1 MKILH
6 VTPELTPWSKAGG
19 LGDATA
25 GLVKALA
32 QEQHQVRVVTP
43 LYGSIQGRDDF
54 PILLPS
60 LKVHVAG
67 DSAKA
72 QCRIRQ
78 TKVSEKCEAWF
89 IEHDDYYGSSEI
101 YPAREDAGERAAFL
115 ARAALDLCLAIDW
128 IPDVIHCHDW
138 TTGLIPVLLN
148 TTAKGTFLGRTA
160 SVLTIHNLQHQGI
173 HNRRIIPFL
182 NLPEWL
188 YHADELECYGGINF
202 LKGGILHA
210 TRVTT
215 VSPTYAK
222 EILTP
227 AYGYGL
233 DEYLRRRQND
243 LEGILNGVDGD
254 DWNPETDPHIIKNY
268 SAKKLSGKKAC
279 KEDLQ
284 KKLNLKLEPAI
295 PLIGVVSRL
304 WEQKGLD
311 LTLHP
316 LRRLLQEEKIQFAL
330 LGSGDVALESAFRH
344 LAEEFPGRAAVRFG
358 YDNTLAHQIEAGSD
372 FFLMPSRFEP
382 CGLNQLYSLAY
393 GTVPIVRSTGG
404 LADTVKPWHP
414 ESNEGTG
421 IIFQD
426 ADTKAIDWALDQ
438 ALALY
443 ADVKEYQSVQKR
455 GMKCQFSWKSAAET
469 YHTCYKKALNQ
480 RV

>member
-6 VTPELTPWSKAGG
+6 ITPELTPWSKAGG

-25 GLVKALA
+25 GLVKALT
-32 QEQHQVRVVTP
+32 QEQHQIRVVTP
-43 LYGSIQGRDDF
+43 LYGSIAGREDF
-54 PILLPS
+54 PILIPS

-67 DSAKA
+67 DPAKA
-72 QCRIRQ
+72 HCRIRQ
-78 TKVSEKCEAWF
+78 TSVTEKCEAWF
-89 IEHDDYYGSSEI
+89 IEHEDYYGSSEI

-115 ARAALDLCLAIDW
+115 SRAALDICLAMDW

-138 TTGLIPVLLN
+138 TTGLVPVLLN

-173 HNRRIIPFL
+173 HGRRILPFL

-188 YHADELECYGGINF
+188 YHPDELECFGGINF

-210 TRVTT
+210 TKVTT

-227 AYGYGL
+227 AYGFGL
-233 DEYLRRRQND
+233 DEYIRRRQND

-254 DWNPETDPHIIKNY
+254 DWDPQTDPHIAQNF
-268 SAKKLSGKKAC
+268 SGKKLAGKKAC
-279 KEDLQ
+279 KLDLQ
-284 KKLNLKLEPAI
+284 KKLNLDPNPNL

-316 LRRLLQEEKIQFAL
+316 LRRFLQEGKIQFVL
-330 LGSGDVALESAFRH
+330 LGSGDIALENAFRN
-344 LAEEFPGRAAVRFG
+344 LAEEFPSQVAVRFG

-404 LADTVKPWHP
+404 LADTVKHWTPGSK
-414 ESNEGTG
+414 EATG
-421 IIFQD
+421 IVFHD
-426 ADTKAIDWALDQ
+426 ADSKAIEWALSQ
-438 ALALY
+438 ALELY
-443 ADVKEYQSVQKR
+443 ADSNAYKAVQKK
-455 GMKCQFSWKSAAET
+455 GMKCQFSWKSAAES
-469 YHTCYKKALNQ
+469 YLACYKKALNQ
-480 RV
+480 RT